1 MVRQF
6 NTIVEGNG
14 ISKKIGTK
22 KYKIIFDC
30 IKEIIY
36 WEVFTN
42 SVKERI
48 AFYDNKLNFVID
60 FNYNKLID
68 GFTPSVKIEYKN
80 KTYYFIIE
88 SLILNKEN
96 KLELIMSSNEI
107 INKTKYFSNCFFEG
121 KFKNLRMNVDAL
133 SITPP
138 GSNLNPKNWI
148 LGDTASL
155 PIFRSEI

>member
-1 MVRQF
+1 MTRQF

-14 ISKKIGTK
+14 YSKKIGTK
-22 KYKIIFDC
+22 TYKIIFNC

-36 WEVFTN
+36 WEVFTSN
-42 SVKERI
+42 LKPRI
-48 AFYDNKLNFVID
+48 AFYDTKRNFVID
-60 FNYNKLID
+60 FNYNKLTD
-68 GFTPSVKIEYKN
+68 GFTPSVKIEYEN

-96 KLELIMSSNEI
+96 KIELVMSSMDI
-107 INKTKYFSNCFFEG
+107 LNKTKYFKTNFFEG

-138 GSNLNPKNWI
+138 GTNLNSKDWI
-148 LGDTASL
+148 LGDNSSL